1 MELSLSDDDAR
12 TLFDFLRDH
21 LPEVEFEV
29 ARTEAKD
36 FRHVLFVRQELI
48 KRLVA
53 ELAQKVR
60 T

>member
-1 MELSLSDDDAR
+1 
-12 TLFDFLRDH
+12 LRDH

-60 T
+60 I